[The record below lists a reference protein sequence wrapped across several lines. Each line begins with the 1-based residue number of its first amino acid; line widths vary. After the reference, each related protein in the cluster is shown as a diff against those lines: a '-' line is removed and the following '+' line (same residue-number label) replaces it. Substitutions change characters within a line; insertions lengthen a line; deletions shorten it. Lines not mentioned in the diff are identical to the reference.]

1 MKIRNR
7 IIFLGVILT
16 LIGIVLARNTES
28 SDTFMDDQMETL
40 HGYILQRDVENPAVS
55 KADVAWHI
63 DHSLKTINKI
73 YEELEKSNPED
84 YQYTFSFS
92 RICIFAWGDFPRGV
106 AEAPKVVRPP
116 MDIETE
122 NLYVQWEEARQNL
135 NKLKELDDRVHFKHP
150 YFNVIDKGQTKR
162 FLRIHTRH
170 HLKIIE
176 DILK

>member
-7 IIFLGVILT
+7 IIFLGIILT
-16 LIGIVLARNTES
+16 LIGFVFARNTES
-28 SDTFMDDQMETL
+28 SDTFMDDQMESL
-40 HGYILQRDVENPAVS
+40 HDFILQRDVKNPMVS

-63 DHSLKTINKI
+63 DHSVKTINRI
-73 YEELEKSNPED
+73 YEALEESNPEE
-84 YQYTFSFS
+84 YRYTFSFS

-135 NKLKELDDRVHFKHP
+135 NKLKELDDRVHFEHP
-150 YFNVIDKGQTKR
+150 YFNIINKGQTKR

>member
-73 YEELEKSNPED
+73 YEELEKSNPEE

-92 RICIFAWGDFPRGV
+92 RICIFTWGD
-106 AEAPKVVRPP
+106 
-116 MDIETE
+116 
-122 NLYVQWEEARQNL
+122 
-135 NKLKELDDRVHFKHP
+135 
-150 YFNVIDKGQTKR
+150 
-162 FLRIHTRH
+162 
-170 HLKIIE
+170 
-176 DILK
+176 